1 MLSGKIELTDEN
13 RYWETTGDGCPSNG
27 SDCTVTTNSSDNPV
41 VTVVITT
48 YNRPACL
55 REAVETVSN
64 QDYKPI
70 ELVVVDDCSRK
81 PAAEVLADVTP
92 NVASFTIRRHETNK
106 GANAAR
112 NTGIESASGELIAF
126 LDDDDRWEP
135 EKLSKQVNAFQEAG
149 EDVGLVYTGRKIV
162 EGGRVLET
170 SVPEPVEEDMTK
182 ELLCRNPIGTQ
193 STVMVRS
200 SVAKQVPFDEEIP
213 RWADLEWFVGVSTVC
228 ELAVVE
234 EPLVIYTRDANN
246 RISDDYDKLRE
257 SYHRFHTKYKDLS
270 AEYGWLF
277 KRKMLGYT
285 AFRAGKASINNRNY
299 HEARRYFLKA
309 LLNYP
314 FERRFYLYAA
324 AALGGRVTHQT
335 VRTTRDLFTK
345 IASFTR
351 WN

>member
-1 MLSGKIELTDEN
+1 MVTD
-13 RYWETTGDGCPSNG
+13 
-27 SDCTVTTNSSDNPV
+27 SSENPV

-48 YNRPACL
+48 YNRPECL
-55 REAVETVSN
+55 RKAVETVSN
-64 QDYKPI
+64 QNYEPI

-92 NVASFTIRRHETNK
+92 NVESFIIRRHETNR

-112 NTGIESASGELIAF
+112 NTGIESASGEFIAF

-135 EKLSKQVNAFQEAG
+135 EKLSKQVKTFQRG
-149 EDVGLVYTGRKIV
+149 EKDLGLVYTGRKIV
-162 EGGRVLET
+162 EEGRVLET
-170 SVPEPVEEDMTK
+170 AIPEPVEEDMTK

-200 SVAKQVPFDEEIP
+200 SVAEQVPFDEEIP

-234 EPLVIYTRDANN
+234 EPLVIYTRDAHN

-257 SYHRFHTKYKDLS
+257 SYHRFRTKYKNLS

-277 KRKMLGYT
+277 KRKMLAYT
-285 AFRAGKASINNRNY
+285 AFRAGKASINDRNY
-299 HEARRYFLKA
+299 HEARRYFFNSLW
-309 LLNYP
+309 NYP
-314 FERRFYLYAA
+314 FERSFYPYAA
-324 AALGGRVTHQT
+324 AALGGRVTHRT
-335 VRTTRDLFTK
+335 VRTTKDLFTK
-345 IASFTR
+345 IARIAR
-351 WN
+351 WD